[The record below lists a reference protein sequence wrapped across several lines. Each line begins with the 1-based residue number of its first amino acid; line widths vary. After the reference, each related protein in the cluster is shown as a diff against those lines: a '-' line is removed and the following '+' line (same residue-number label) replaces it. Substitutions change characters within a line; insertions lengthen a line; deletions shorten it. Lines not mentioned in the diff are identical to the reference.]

1 MLSASE
7 VVQRPLS
14 WLVLSKNSKLVLY
27 ALIWLGLYPALN
39 ASSSDCNSIG
49 AGSGF
54 PSTELELNISF
65 ELMRIDSG
73 IDSGDDDND
82 SGDDDNDAALPII
95 LIKGDVARRRA
106 RFLIVECDYKKIK
119 KFELI

>member
-1 MLSASE
+1 MDFSVLSASE

-73 IDSGDDDND
+73 
-82 SGDDDNDAALPII
+82 DDDNDAALPII

-106 RFLIVECDYKKIK
+106 RFLIVECD
-119 KFELI
+119 

>member
-73 IDSGDDDND
+73 
-82 SGDDDNDAALPII
+82 DDDNDAALPII

-106 RFLIVECDYKKIK
+106 RFLIVEK
-119 KFELI
+119 

>member
-14 WLVLSKNSKLVLY
+14 WLLLSKNSKLVLY
-27 ALIWLGLYPALN
+27 ALIWLELYPALN

-82 SGDDDNDAALPII
+82 AALPII

-106 RFLIVECDYKKIK
+106 RFLIVECD
-119 KFELI
+119 